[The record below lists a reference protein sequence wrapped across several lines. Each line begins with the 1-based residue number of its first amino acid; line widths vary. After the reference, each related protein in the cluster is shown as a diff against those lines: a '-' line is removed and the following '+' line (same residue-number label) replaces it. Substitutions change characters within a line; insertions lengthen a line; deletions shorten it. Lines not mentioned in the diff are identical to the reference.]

1 MFYSTENI
9 NLVKVIS
16 LLILFVEA
24 IVLYLG
30 VTLPLVRIKHFWIF
44 KDEQSVVDILVIFY
58 QNNEFILLMI
68 VSIMGFIIPFIKLVF
83 RAFELDGR
91 FYNSI
96 SKFATL
102 DIFLIAVLI
111 FIGKSISFI
120 DVNLSPGFY
129 FLCVGIIMGLLQI
142 DKIVRSNFS
151 DESLSNKVVE

>member
-1 MFYSTENI
+1 MFSE
-9 NLVKVIS
+9 VKPIDIVKLIS
-16 LLILFVEA
+16 LLILLLEA
-24 IVLYLG
+24 LVLYLG

-58 QNNEFILLMI
+58 QNNEFILFLI
-68 VSIMGFIIPFIKLVF
+68 ISIMGLALPFLKLIF
-83 RAFELDGR
+83 RAFELDGKV
-91 FYNSI
+91 YSSI

-111 FIGKSISFI
+111 FLGKSISFI

-142 DKIVRSNFS
+142 DKIVRSHFS
-151 DESLSNKVVE
+151 DDSLSDKGVE